1 MNDILTLI
9 KSDALIAAP
18 WFATAGRIL
27 AIVAIAWIASWLL
40 RRLIRILR
48 TRVTARL
55 QEDPEAA
62 RRADTLWRVLRHL
75 VAVVIT
81 ILAALLVLGEVGVS
95 VAPLL
100 GAAGVAG
107 IAIGF
112 GAQSLVKDYFT
123 GIFLLIEN
131 QIRTGD
137 VVKVAG
143 HGGVVE
149 EVTLRFVRLR
159 DYDGNVHFVPNGK
172 IETVVNLTR
181 GFAFAVVD
189 VGVAYQEDVDQVIAV
204 MREVGAEM
212 RADPALARN
221 ILDDIDIAG
230 VERWDDSAVVI
241 RCRFR
246 VVALQQWTVRRAFL
260 GRLKKAFDA
269 RGIEIPFP
277 HLTVYAGRHKHGE
290 TAALPLR
297 ITGRE

>member
-9 KSDALIAAP
+9 KTDALIAAP

-48 TRVTARL
+48 TRVTSRL
-55 QEDPEAA
+55 QDDPEAA

-212 RADPALARN
+212 RADPTLARN

-246 VVALQQWTVRRAFL
+246 VVALQQWAVRRAFL

>member
-9 KSDALIAAP
+9 KTDALIAAP

-48 TRVTARL
+48 TRVTSRL
-55 QEDPEAA
+55 QDDPEAA

-246 VVALQQWTVRRAFL
+246 VVALQQWAVRRAFL